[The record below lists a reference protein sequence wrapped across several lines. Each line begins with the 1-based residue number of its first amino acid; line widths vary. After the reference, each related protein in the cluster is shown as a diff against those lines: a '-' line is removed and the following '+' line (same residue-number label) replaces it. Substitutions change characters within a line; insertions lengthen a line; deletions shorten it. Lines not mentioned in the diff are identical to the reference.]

1 VRRPAAASALGLRD
15 RLALTIAGIVL
26 VAAAI
31 TFVAVYRGTGAQ
43 VRDEIQHQVSADA
56 TALAS
61 QLRGGRP
68 AGPARLLRR
77 ARRSIGAQP
86 AFASS
91 ARLLVIEVPGAGV
104 ATNEPE
110 LLGLRRAGPDETR
123 ADRRREQGE
132 AAAILAAPPGSS
144 TVHLEDAGEVLL
156 DSRSLPLRGSRA
168 PVKVIAGQP
177 LASVDR
183 AQDGVARTFLIAG
196 SLTLLGALVAGAV
209 VAARTAAPLRRMA
222 RTASEVD
229 AGDLTHRMPAK
240 GPRETR
246 QLAESFN
253 HMLDRLEDAFAR
265 QRSFASDAS
274 HELRTP
280 LTAIRGQIEVLARS
294 EAPTRAEV
302 EATAA
307 RIEAEIGRM
316 DRLVGD
322 LLLLAQSDEGRA
334 HRTDLIDV
342 PAFLAET
349 VEGIATDPGRRVIV
363 EGAPPGR
370 LVADGDRLAQVIRN
384 LVRNAIEH
392 TAAGGTVAVGASD
405 GGGKLRVTIDDDG
418 PGIPASERERVFDRF
433 YRADPSRARASGG
446 SGLGLAIARAIVQ
459 AHGGRIWAT
468 DSPAGGARIAFEI
481 PGFTRAPSPP

>member
-1 VRRPAAASALGLRD
+1 MRRPAAASALGLRD

-43 VRDEIQHQVSADA
+43 VRDEIQHQVGADA
-56 TALAS
+56 TSLAS
-61 QLRGGRP
+61 QLRSGGP

-77 ARRSIGAQP
+77 ARRSIDAQP

-110 LLGLRRAGPDETR
+110 LLGLRAGPDETR
-123 ADRRREQGE
+123 ADRRRERGE
-132 AAAILAAPPGSS
+132 AAAIRAAPIGASS
-144 TVHLEDAGEVLL
+144 VHLEDAGEVLL
-156 DSRSLPLRGSRA
+156 DTRALPLRGSGA
-168 PVKVIAGQP
+168 PVKVIAGEP
-177 LASVDR
+177 LAPVDR

-196 SLTLLGALVAGAV
+196 SLTLLGALAAGGV

-229 AGDLTHRMPAK
+229 GGDLAHRMPAE

-294 EAPTRAEV
+294 HPPTRAEV

-307 RIEAEIGRM
+307 KIGAEIGRM

-322 LLLLAQSDEGRA
+322 LLLLAQSDEGPA
-334 HRTDLIDV
+334 HRTDVIDV
-342 PAFLAET
+342 PTFMAET
-349 VEGIATDPGRRVIV
+349 VEGIGTDLTRRVIV
-363 EGAPPGR
+363 EGAPPGH

-392 TAAGGTVAVGASD
+392 TAADGLVAVGASD

-433 YRADPSRARASGG
+433 YRADPSRSRASGG

-481 PGFTRAPSPP
+481 PGFKPASPSS